1 MASLN
6 AHKCK
11 LILAKYIVSEHI
23 EFGEQT
29 LDFEAYEYTPFDCDS
44 YICLFSSTQHQHG
57 KGVLNNGSRA
67 KIITGHLKM
76 KNLFYCTLAED
87 NFDKHKIE
95 RLNFIRAT
103 LPHETEPYEL
113 RQK

>member
-1 MASLN
+1 
-6 AHKCK
+6 
-11 LILAKYIVSEHI
+11 
-23 EFGEQT
+23 
-29 LDFEAYEYTPFDCDS
+29 
-44 YICLFSSTQHQHG
+44 
-57 KGVLNNGSRA
+57 
-67 KIITGHLKM
+67 
-76 KNLFYCTLAED
+76 LAED